1 MSLARNWKE
10 KIKKSFNME
19 NTVDKEEKEMTDE
32 LVDQTEGQAEDQK
45 PQEPELTVEE
55 KLLRQ
60 NEELND
66 KYLRLM
72 ADFENYKRNAIKDK
86 MELAKTANK
95 DFMMTIVSLLDDFE
109 RGMANMKD
117 DAEVAAVK
125 EGVDLIYKKFI
136 DTLGTK
142 GLKQMES
149 KAIDFNAD
157 LHEAIAKIPAP
168 SEDMKGKNI
177 DEVEKGY
184 YLNDVIIRHAK
195 VVVGE

>member
-1 MSLARNWKE
+1 MTKAKDQEMN
-10 KIKKSFNME
+10 
-19 NTVDKEEKEMTDE
+19 EEVK
-32 LVDQTEGQAEDQK
+32 DQVGDNAAEQAEENK
-45 PQEPELTVEE
+45 EVELTVEE
-55 KLLRQ
+55 KLVQQ
-60 NEELND
+60 NEELNN

-72 ADFENYKRNAIKDK
+72 ADFENYKKNAIKDK

-109 RGMANMKD
+109 RGMANMND
-117 DAEVAAVK
+117 DADVSAVK

-136 DTLGTK
+136 DTLGAK
-142 GLKQMES
+142 GLKQMEA
-149 KAIDFNAD
+149 KEKDFDAD

-168 SEDMKGKNI
+168 TEELKGKNI

>member
-1 MSLARNWKE
+1 
-10 KIKKSFNME
+10 ME

-32 LVDQTEGQAEDQK
+32 VVDQTEDQTEDQK
-45 PQEPELTVEE
+45 SEEPELTVEE

-117 DAEVAAVK
+117 DAEVTAVK
-125 EGVDLIYKKFI
+125 KGVDLIYKKFI

-168 SEDMKGKNI
+168 SEDMKGKII
-177 DEVEKGY
+177 DVVEKGY
-184 YLNDVIIRHAK
+184 FFNEKVIRYAK
-195 VVVGE
+195 VVVANNE

>member
-1 MSLARNWKE
+1 MSLARNWQE

-32 LVDQTEGQAEDQK
+32 VVDQTEDQAEDQK
-45 PQEPELTVEE
+45 SEEPELTVEE

-117 DAEVAAVK
+117 DAEVTAVK